1 MADLLQ
7 RFKRKS
13 RKSSSTSSEEDNRS
27 PRDKKSKFDPPDEN
41 SDHDEV
47 HAVLEMAEGVLPKL
61 EMVLQKLETLETK
74 VDSLDSHVKNVDA
87 KVNELSMKVETLEST
102 TRKAMQSIEELEKGM
117 TFLNSEIEQLKK
129 LEKDC
134 AALRQE
140 VLYMGVYQ
148 RRENLR
154 FYGIEEDPEGAED
167 TQHVLVEF
175 MKSELGIDDA
185 SDIEFQ
191 RVHGIGTFNPKA
203 AKPRQIIARFLRY
216 PDRERV
222 LNKAR
227 KLKGKVFGISAD
239 LPKEIVDRR
248 KKLLPKLFAAK
259 KAGKPAYFSRA
270 EPDKLFI
277 DVRLIFS

>member
-1 MADLLQ
+1 
-7 RFKRKS
+7 
-13 RKSSSTSSEEDNRS
+13 
-27 PRDKKSKFDPPDEN
+27 
-41 SDHDEV
+41 
-47 HAVLEMAEGVLPKL
+47 
-61 EMVLQKLETLETK
+61 
-74 VDSLDSHVKNVDA
+74 
-87 KVNELSMKVETLEST
+87 
-102 TRKAMQSIEELEKGM
+102 
-117 TFLNSEIEQLKK
+117 
-129 LEKDC
+129 
-134 AALRQE
+134 
-140 VLYMGVYQ
+140 MGVYQ

-154 FYGIEEDPEGAED
+154 FYGIEEDPGGAED

-191 RVHGIGTFNPKA
+191 RVHRIGTFNPEA
-203 AKPRQIIARFLRY
+203 AKPRQIIARFLPY

-222 LNKAR
+222 LNKAT

-248 KKLLPKLFAAK
+248 KRLLPKFFAAK

-277 DVRLIFS
+277 DGRLIFS